1 MGGIKSDL
9 AARVILILISVC
21 VFLRAEVDDQQ
32 PHARAPCPV
41 ARLGCR
47 ASGPGS
53 SAYENEAKGQ
63 R

>member
-9 AARVILILISVC
+9 AARVILISVC